1 MVPKRTALFTCDA
14 NWTSVFPQVNVRV
27 TTVDAELEFA
37 VQPNTI
43 GKQLFDQV
51 MCISGQAFSQNKHQ
65 HLWLD
70 EINEY
75 HKQVIILHCY

>member
-1 MVPKRTALFTCDA
+1 MVMLSQALPTRPALFTCDTY
-14 NWTSVFPQVNVRV
+14 WTPVFPQVSVRV

-51 MCISGQAFSQNKHQ
+51 TRISGQAFS
-65 HLWLD
+65 
-70 EINEY
+70 I
-75 HKQVIILHCY
+75 